1 MKTIY
6 FILFT
11 LLLSANVKAQEW
23 NTYLENDSLAI
34 NYKLL
39 EVNDPSMGI
48 HHARI
53 IFQYVNKTSNELT
66 VSFGRVITYNDSEAA
81 KPQEKNYTVT
91 IPANGAVSYDE
102 TTKNDKKFY
111 VFAQDKKQTIK
122 KTLVNFEIVNLKVN

>member
-1 MKTIY
+1 
-6 FILFT
+6 
-11 LLLSANVKAQEW
+11 
-23 NTYLENDSLAI
+23 TYLENDSLAI

-53 IFQYVNKTSNELT
+53 IFQYINKTSNELT

-102 TTKNDKKFY
+102 TTKNDKKCY
-111 VFAQDKKQTIK
+111 VFAQDKKHTIK